1 MIEKVVAFI
10 VRKKD
15 IDHQLLIF
23 KHPANGYQLPAG
35 TVEENESLEN
45 ALLREITEETGLKN
59 VKIIKK
65 LGENTIYIDQ
75 NHAILTHSL
84 RFFSWPAQ
92 AAKRNGPLCTR
103 GLKVDTFEKKVG
115 FTRVQYEEIDTSKVE
130 PVLLWRSEGWLP
142 SEVLTRELQRHYYL
156 LLALDEKRDDW
167 KIESDFGHT
176 FECQWVNIN
185 AIPDLVWGQSE
196 WLSYLNQIDLDEI

>member
-10 VRKKD
+10 VRKKEND
-15 IDHQLLIF
+15 YQLLIF

-75 NHAILTHSL
+75 NHAILTQSL

-92 AAKRNGPLCTR
+92 AATRNGPLCTR

-115 FTRVQYEEIDTSKVE
+115 FTRVQYDEIDTSKEE

-156 LLALDEKRDDW
+156 LLAMDEKRDDW
-167 KIESDFGHT
+167 KIESDFGYT
-176 FECQWVNIN
+176 FECQWVNVN
-185 AIPDLVWGQSE
+185 AIPDLVWEQSD
-196 WLSYLNQIDLDEI
+196 WLSYLTQIDLDEI